1 MGDTGDADSLSEP
14 DEAEGRSD
22 AGDSVTRS
30 DNRSGVEDSWDAD
43 VVRAGGVGGTLESTE
58 RAALLTG
65 LNGGGGGDTGG
76 DLTPGLVPVKEALRV
91 AGVLAGMPPGQA
103 EATLPGKGTDSDLFR
118 LTRT

>member
-1 MGDTGDADSLSEP
+1 MGDTGDADNLSEP
-14 DEAEGRSD
+14 EGRSD

-30 DNRSGVEDSWDAD
+30 DNRSGVEDSWAAD
-43 VVRAGGVGGTLESTE
+43 VVRAGGVGGTLESTG
-58 RAALLTG
+58 RAALLPG

-91 AGVLAGMPPGQA
+91 AGVLAGMPLGVA